1 MNVHAEVR
9 RTIGKYRMI
18 APGQT
23 VLVAASGG
31 PDSMALLYMLHS
43 LQSELGCRLA
53 VAHFNHLT
61 RGAASDADQELV
73 EDMAGNLGIACY
85 VGRYDVPGAVRPGS
99 SLQVVAREMR
109 YRFFRE
115 TASRAG
121 AARVALGHQADD
133 QAETVLQNMLR
144 GSGTTGLRGI
154 PPCRDIFVRP
164 LIEVRRADIMSFLK
178 TSGLPYRD
186 DASNFKTVYTR
197 NRVRL
202 ELIPFLES
210 GYNPRVVETLNRLAA
225 ICREDEEFLENQAQA
240 AFGRI
245 SSRTGPRLLLDLG
258 ALAELPGA
266 LSGRVVR
273 TTWEELRGRPGDLSY
288 VQVRAVMSLAT
299 RGQTG
304 GVVQLPGGVRVTRTY
319 THLSFGWPPDGIP
332 EGINIRRLDLPG
344 RTPLPELDLAIAV
357 AFPPSPPSWRELPPT
372 EAVLDYDRTGGELF
386 VRRRVNGDLFWPM
399 GLPGRIKLKKFFID
413 RKVPREER
421 DRVPL
426 VCTPD
431 DIVWVAGIA
440 PGYPYRVTENTRRF
454 LHLRLEDP
462 V

>member
-1 MNVHAEVR
+1 MDLHAQVC

-31 PDSMALLYMLHS
+31 PDSMALLYVLHS
-43 LQSELGCRLA
+43 LQSRLGCRVA

-61 RGAASDADQELV
+61 RGQASDADQELV
-73 EDMAGNLGIACY
+73 EDTAGRLSVACY
-85 VGRYDVPGAVRPGS
+85 VRRYDVPGAVRPGS
-99 SLQVVAREMR
+99 NFQAVAREMR
-109 YRFFRE
+109 YGFLRE
-115 TASRAG
+115 TAARCG

-133 QAETVLQNMLR
+133 QAETVLQNILR

-154 PPCRDIFVRP
+154 PPCRDMFVRP
-164 LIEVRRADIMSFLK
+164 LIEVRRRDIISFLK
-178 TSGLPYRD
+178 SAAYVYRE

-197 NRVRL
+197 NRLRL
-202 ELIPFLES
+202 ELIPFLEA
-210 GYNPRVVETLNRLAA
+210 GYNPRVVEALNRVAA
-225 ICREDEEFLENQAQA
+225 ICREDEEYLGKQAAQ

-245 SSRTGPRLLLDLG
+245 VSRSGAGLLLDLG
-258 ALAELPGA
+258 RLRELPGA

-273 TTWEELRGRPGDLSY
+273 AAWEELRGRPGDLSY
-288 VQVRAVMSLAT
+288 VQVHAVLSLAAG
-299 RGQTG
+299 GQTG

-319 THLSFGWPPDGIP
+319 THLSLSWEKQERRVGIDT
-332 EGINIRRLDLPG
+332 RRLDLPG
-344 RTPLPELDLAIAV
+344 RTPVPELGILCAS
-357 AFPPSPPSWRELPPT
+357 FPPSPPPWRELPPS

-386 VRRRVNGDLFWPM
+386 VRSRENGDLFWPL

-413 RKVPREER
+413 RKIPRGER

-426 VCTPD
+426 VGTPD
-431 DIVWVAGIA
+431 DIVWVGGIA
-440 PGYPYRVTENTRRF
+440 PGEPYRVTENTRRF

-462 V
+462 G